1 MCWFTL
7 KSAFIPFAASS
18 EVQSLFIFLVL
29 SIAILVSKA
38 DMVADR
44 DIPPVLQVVRGLGLM
59 VV

>member
-7 KSAFIPFAASS
+7 TSAFIPFAASS

-29 SIAILVSKA
+29 SIAILVSNA

-44 DIPPVLQVVRGLGLM
+44 DIPPAACLIDEGTEGRR
-59 VV
+59 